1 MFLVLTYKYFEE
13 IENSFI
19 EAIISNN
26 SDSGIL
32 NSYIVQSKREIFIQ
46 DATEE
51 EIININDELE
61 VKLIL
66 EYSERNIFCENTDE
80 INYKNY
86 NDIIYNFDLIQEKKK
101 KKKFKKDKIEFAVYK
116 FEAYRGENSSLFV
129 QYISDIIKK

>member
-61 VKLIL
+61 VKLFL

-86 NDIIYNFDLIQEKKK
+86 NDIIYNFDLI
-101 KKKFKKDKIEFAVYK
+101 
-116 FEAYRGENSSLFV
+116 
-129 QYISDIIKK
+129 